1 MRIPSLLVA
10 MCASLA
16 IAGPLAAQAP
26 SNFPTKPLKL
36 VVPFAPGGTADSVAR
51 LVGSALADRVGQP
64 VVVENKP
71 GVGGVLA
78 ADFVAKAPGDGYTL
92 LMGDVGPNAVAAGL
106 FPNLPYDALK
116 DFSPVALATTVP
128 MLLMVSPKV
137 PAADLSELLALG
149 RATPGSLN
157 FASAGAGGISHLVG
171 EMLKIQSGVD
181 MVHVPY
187 KNGSQAL
194 IDLKSGEVQLM
205 FATATTGLPQVKSGN
220 TKPMAV
226 ASSKRL
232 DYLPDVPTMA
242 EAGLPGFVAD
252 SWSGILVP
260 SSTPAAVVEYLGQAL
275 AEVLNQ
281 ADVKESLT
289 QRGFEV
295 LAGSP
300 AEFSDFLS
308 REVAKWTGVIQAAG
322 VKLE

>member
-260 SSTPAAVVEYLGQAL
+260 SSTPAAIVEYLGKAL

>member
-16 IAGPLAAQAP
+16 IAGPLAAQAS

-260 SSTPAAVVEYLGQAL
+260 SSTPAAIVEYLGKAL

>member
-1 MRIPSLLVA
+1 
-10 MCASLA
+10 
-16 IAGPLAAQAP
+16 
-26 SNFPTKPLKL
+26 
-36 VVPFAPGGTADSVAR
+36 
-51 LVGSALADRVGQP
+51 
-64 VVVENKP
+64 
-71 GVGGVLA
+71 
-78 ADFVAKAPGDGYTL
+78 
-92 LMGDVGPNAVAAGL
+92 
-106 FPNLPYDALK
+106 
-116 DFSPVALATTVP
+116 
-128 MLLMVSPKV
+128 
-137 PAADLSELLALG
+137 
-149 RATPGSLN
+149 ATPGSLN

-308 REVAKWTGVIQAAG
+308 REVAKWTGVIQAA
-322 VKLE
+322 